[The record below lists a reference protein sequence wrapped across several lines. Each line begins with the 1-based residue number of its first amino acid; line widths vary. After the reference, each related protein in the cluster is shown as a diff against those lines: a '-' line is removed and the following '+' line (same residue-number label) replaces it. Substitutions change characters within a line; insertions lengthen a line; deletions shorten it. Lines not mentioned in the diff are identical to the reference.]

1 MLAWEPVVE
10 AKALRARGWT
20 ISAIARH
27 LQLNRRTVRNYL
39 TGQVTPGKRR
49 AIGPD
54 VFEPFTEY
62 ARQRL
67 ADDPHLWASALHDE
81 LVELGYGGSY
91 SSLTRALRIR
101 QLRPHCEPCHAVKGR
116 DVAIIDHPAGEET
129 QWDWLELPDPP
140 ASWEWG
146 KTAHLLVGSLAH
158 SSRWRGVLAPAEDQ
172 PHLIEAL
179 DGVVRRLGGLTQRW
193 RFDRMTTVCHP
204 DSGRLTATFG
214 PVAAHYAVAIEICP
228 ARRGNRKGV
237 VEKAN
242 LTAAQRWWRTLAD
255 ELSPAQAQAPLDRF
269 CTRIGDAR
277 PRRREDGVRCT
288 VADLA
293 TVEGLRSVPTGPYPA
308 ILTAEA
314 TVSPQGLVAFR
325 GNRYS
330 VGPGHGGAVVTVSH
344 RLGTATLDLVTL
356 RGVVLARHRRQ
367 PDSAGAVMRHDEHVA
382 ALERTVLAAFTDR
395 APCRRKVRRPPSAAA
410 RGEAE
415 RLRTPAPAAG
425 GEVVIDFSAYVTAAA
440 ARGRI
445 TPARAPRPEPRLT
458 AVRDERGNG
467 RGDV

>member
-10 AKALRARGWT
+10 AKALETRGWS

-27 LQLNRRTVRNYL
+27 LHLNRRTVRNYL
-39 TGQVTPGKRR
+39 TGQVTPGERR
-49 AIGPD
+49 RVGPD
-54 VFEPFTEY
+54 GFEPFTEY

-67 ADDPHLWASALHDE
+67 VDDPHLWASALHDE
-81 LVELGYGGSY
+81 LLELGYASSY
-91 SSLTRALRIR
+91 PSLTRALRLR
-101 QLRPHCEPCHAVKGR
+101 QLRPHCEPCHAAKGR
-116 DVAIIDHPAGEET
+116 DVAIIDHPAGQET

-140 ASWEWG
+140 ASWGWG
-146 KTAHLLVGSLAH
+146 KMAHLLVGSLAH
-158 SSRWRGVLAPAEDQ
+158 SSSWRGVLAPAEDQ

-179 DGVVRRLGGLTQRW
+179 DAVARRLGGLTQRW
-193 RFDRMTTVCHP
+193 RFDRMATVCHP

-214 PVAAHYAVAIEICP
+214 PVAAHYAVEIAVCP

-242 LTAAQRWWRTLAD
+242 HSAAQRWWRTLAD
-255 ELSPAQAQAPLDRF
+255 ELSPAQAQASLDRF
-269 CTRIGDAR
+269 CVRVGDAR
-277 PRRREDGVRCT
+277 ARRRADGTRCT

-293 TVEGLRSVPTGPYPA
+293 AAEGLRPVPTGPYPA
-308 ILTAEA
+308 LVAVEA
-314 TVSPQGLVAFR
+314 TVSAQGLVSFR

-330 VGPGHGGAVVTVSH
+330 VGPGHGGAVVIVSH
-344 RLGTATLDLVTL
+344 RLGTATLDLTTL

-410 RGEAE
+410 RAEAE
-415 RLRTPAPAAG
+415 RLRAPTALAAG
-425 GEVVIDFSAYVTAAA
+425 GEVVVDFSAYTAAAA

-445 TPARAPRPEPRLT
+445 PSPDAPSPDATAEGTADGGAR
-458 AVRDERGNG
+458 
-467 RGDV
+467 